1 MAVLV
6 VFFPAYVM
14 LAQGFA
20 LVPRA
25 ARELVQVYGGSKSR
39 ELALVSVPYAASYL
53 FAAAKLVAPRALLG
67 VMVAEWLLSGRGLGN
82 LLNSSRGLLDYD
94 MVWAG
99 AVVSIL
105 ISVAAYE
112 AVGGIERPLARCVS
126 WLQVREKKCGIRR
139 SPRTASRQLRA
150 RIAID
155 PRRRPPGGRRLR
167 ANFRRS

>member
-1 MAVLV
+1 VAMILQTMPLIALVPLVLLLFGRDTAATVVMAVLV

-25 ARELVQVYGGSKSR
+25 ARELVQVYGGSRSR
-39 ELALVSVPYAASYL
+39 ELVLVSVPYAASYL

-82 LLNSSRGLLDYD
+82 LLNTSRGLLDYD

-99 AVVSIL
+99 AGISIL
-105 ISVAAYE
+105 ISVIAYE
-112 AVGGIERPLARCVS
+112 TISAVERLAR
-126 WLQVREKKCGIRR
+126 R
-139 SPRTASRQLRA
+139 
-150 RIAID
+150 
-155 PRRRPPGGRRLR
+155 
-167 ANFRRS
+167 N